1 MNKTFKRPSDRFL
14 SIAGSIN
21 FRDFGGYINT
31 EGRHVSKG
39 KLFRCGNM
47 SEILPDAFDDFAN
60 LKIGAIC
67 DLRSHEEA
75 ETSPSPL
82 GYPFDSRVHLP
93 IWPGSSVQFQTK
105 FMESGEEPKEEDFRE
120 FMINVT
126 REIALDHMDVYSK
139 FLDLL
144 LNTSEGF
151 LFHCSAG
158 KDRTGI
164 GGALILHA
172 LGVEKKVILED
183 YLLSNESTEL
193 LARTRA
199 RMQENQIGR
208 NLPAEAR
215 ESIVRIFSGVEAV
228 YLNNAFKEIE
238 KIYGSL
244 DNYMHELDFGA
255 SKIAKLRD
263 KLLI

>member
-1 MNKTFKRPSDRFL
+1 M
-14 SIAGSIN
+14 
-21 FRDFGGYINT
+21 

-105 FMESGEEPKEEDFRE
+105 FMESEEEPKEEDFRE

-126 REIALDHMDVYSK
+126 KEIALDHMDVYSK

-144 LNTSEGF
+144 LNTPGGF

-183 YLLSNESTEL
+183 YLLSNKSVEL

-199 RMQENQIGR
+199 RLRENG
-208 NLPAEAR
+208 
-215 ESIVRIFSGVEAV
+215 
-228 YLNNAFKEIE
+228 IE
-238 KIYGSL
+238 KSSRRGPREHCSHIFWGRT
-244 DNYMHELDFGA
+244 H
-255 SKIAKLRD
+255 IP
-263 KLLI
+263 

>member
-1 MNKTFKRPSDRFL
+1 ML
-14 SIAGSIN
+14 
-21 FRDFGGYINT
+21 
-31 EGRHVSKG
+31 
-39 KLFRCGNM
+39 KL
-47 SEILPDAFDDFAN
+47 
-60 LKIGAIC
+60 
-67 DLRSHEEA
+67 
-75 ETSPSPL
+75 
-82 GYPFDSRVHLP
+82 
-93 IWPGSSVQFQTK
+93 
-105 FMESGEEPKEEDFRE
+105 
-120 FMINVT
+120 
-126 REIALDHMDVYSK
+126 SK

-164 GGALILHA
+164 GGALVLHA

-199 RMQENQIGR
+199 RMQENQIGK

-215 ESIVRIFSGVEAV
+215 ESIVRIFSGVEPI
-228 YLNNAFKEIE
+228 YLNNAFEEIE

-244 DNYMHELDFGA
+244 DNYMYELDFGE